1 MQETLTSE
9 EISALDRCIDE
20 FQVANY
26 EVQERIVKQF
36 LLSFKD
42 DLTEEEFNALAMQ
55 TVCAQFTE
63 LGCSQIFLA
72 YLPAPLQKNKNQR
85 QGTLLQKPAIG
96 WPKKGAHAIYFLSA
110 VIKRE
115 V

>member
-9 EISALDRCIDE
+9 EISTLDGCIDE

-36 LLSFKD
+36 LLSFKG

-55 TVCAQFTE
+55 TVCA
-63 LGCSQIFLA
+63 
-72 YLPAPLQKNKNQR
+72 
-85 QGTLLQKPAIG
+85 
-96 WPKKGAHAIYFLSA
+96 
-110 VIKRE
+110 
-115 V
+115 